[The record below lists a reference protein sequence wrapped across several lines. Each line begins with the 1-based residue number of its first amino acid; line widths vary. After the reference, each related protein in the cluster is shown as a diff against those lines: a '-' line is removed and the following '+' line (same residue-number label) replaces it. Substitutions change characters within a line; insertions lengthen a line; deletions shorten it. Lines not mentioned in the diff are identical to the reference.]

1 MTDVLRDKRPTP
13 RDHAAVDHGS
23 VDHAD
28 HAAVDGA
35 DHAAVDGA
43 DLTATDLI
51 AANEVIKRFVGS
63 FEPGLYSGDDAKT
76 LVRVFSEIKH
86 AATSGIMLAARRV
99 EETHRF
105 EQEGHKAAPTF
116 LASITGESVGS
127 AASMLETAKSIE
139 AHPAIE
145 QAFRSGLL
153 SEAKAKQIA
162 SAADARPDQ
171 AENLLDAAEQM
182 ELASLRRHCADIR
195 QSALSEND
203 SVDRYEQMRRR
214 RYCRMWTDQEG
225 FGRLEARLT
234 PDALSV
240 LSACLEPFQ
249 TEVFDRARKEG
260 LHEPRH
266 AYAADAL
273 VAMAKASRSGDG
285 SSKGVTLVRVRV
297 DLGALLRGQTEPGE
311 TCEIPGLAPLPVALV
326 RQILGDSLLELVM
339 TEGKDVKT
347 VCTNSRYIRR
357 ALRVALEERDQT
369 CCVPECEMSDPLEID
384 HRSDYSKGGETS
396 LENLARLCPYH
407 HHLKTHRG
415 WRLEGGPGSW
425 RFVRPDPPPR
435 SDHPQHH
442 DHREQPDQN
451 TDPGASRNGAART
464 RPGDGPTR
472 ASRMRA
478 SRMRAKRATGP
489 PGQDTLL

>member
-1 MTDVLRDKRPTP
+1 MAGVLHDELPTSG
-13 RDHAAVDHGS
+13 DLT
-23 VDHAD
+23 
-28 HAAVDGA
+28 GA
-35 DHAAVDGA
+35 WVA
-43 DLTATDLI
+43 DLTAAWDADLTAADVI
-51 AANEVIKRFVGS
+51 AANDVIKRFVGS

-76 LVRVFSEIKH
+76 LVRVFSEMKH

-99 EETHRF
+99 EETHLF

-145 QAFRSGLL
+145 QAFRSGWL

-171 AENLLDAAEQM
+171 AENLLDAAAQM
-182 ELASLRRHCADIR
+182 ELSGLRRHCADIR
-195 QSALSEND
+195 QSALSEHD
-203 SVDRYEQMRRR
+203 SIDRYEQMRRR
-214 RYCRMWTDQEG
+214 RYCRMWSDQEG

-249 TEVFDRARKEG
+249 TAEFDRARKEG
-260 LHEPRH
+260 RHEPRH

-273 VAMAKASRSGDG
+273 IAMAKQSRSGDG
-285 SSKGVTLVRVRV
+285 SSKGQDTLVRVRV
-297 DLGALLRGQTEPGE
+297 DLAALLRGHTEPGE

-326 RQILGDSLLELVM
+326 KQILGDSLLELVI
-339 TEGKDVKT
+339 TQGKDVKT

-384 HRSDYSKGGETS
+384 HRSDYSKGGPTS
-396 LENLARLCPYH
+396 EENLARLCPYH

-435 SDHPQHH
+435 SDHPQHLE
-442 DHREQPDQN
+442 HREHGTGDQRADRP
-451 TDPGASRNGAART
+451 TAPRNGAARS
-464 RPGDGPTR
+464 RPSDAPT
-472 ASRMRA
+472 RA

>member
-1 MTDVLRDKRPTP
+1 MADVLRDVLPTR
-13 RDHAAVDHGS
+13 RDLG
-23 VDHAD
+23 
-28 HAAVDGA
+28 AVDG
-35 DHAAVDGA
+35 DLAAGDGA
-43 DLTATDLI
+43 DLTATDVI
-51 AANEVIKRFVGS
+51 AANDVIKRFVGS

-76 LVRVFSEIKH
+76 LVEVFSEMKH

-99 EETHRF
+99 EETHLH

-145 QAFRSGLL
+145 QAFRTGRL

-171 AENLLDAAEQM
+171 ALNLLDAAASM
-182 ELASLRRHCADIR
+182 ELSGLRRHCADVR
-195 QSALSEND
+195 QSALSEDD
-203 SVDRYEQMRRR
+203 SVERYEQMRRR
-214 RYCRMWTDQEG
+214 RYCKMWADQEG
-225 FGRLEARLT
+225 FARLEARLT

-249 TEVFDRARKEG
+249 KEEFDRARKEG
-260 LHEPRH
+260 RHEPRH

-273 VAMAKASRSGDG
+273 VAMAKRSRCGDG
-285 SSKGVTLVRVRV
+285 SSKGGPRTLVRVRV
-297 DLGALLRGQTEPGE
+297 DLGALLRGHTEPGE
-311 TCEIPGLAPLPVALV
+311 TCQIPGISPLPVALV
-326 RQILGDSLLELVM
+326 RQILGDSLLELVV

-384 HRSDYSKGGETS
+384 HRSDYSTGGPTS
-396 LENLARLCPYH
+396 EENLARLCPYH
-407 HHLKTHRG
+407 HQLKTHRG
-415 WRLEGGPGSW
+415 WRLEGVPGSW
-425 RFVRPDPPPR
+425 RFVRPDPPPG
-435 SDHPQHH
+435 SAHPQHLE
-442 DHREQPDQN
+442 HREQPDKN
-451 TDPGASRNGAART
+451 TDPAGPRNGAART

-472 ASRMRA
+472 AGRT
-478 SRMRAKRATGP
+478 RAKRATGP
-489 PGQDTLL
+489 PGQDRLL